1 MQRCRYCGKTEKQ
14 HDKPCVDLSNYY
26 RKCRFCG
33 DLTYVNNLDKN
44 GHCIGCIQGMERTNG
59 D

>member
-1 MQRCRYCGKTEKQ
+1 MQRCIYCGKTEKQ
-14 HDKPCVDLSNYY
+14 HDKPCVDISRYY

-33 DLTYVNNLDKN
+33 DLTYTSKLDTRGICTVCVN
-44 GHCIGCIQGMERTNG
+44 GMERTNG